1 MRQRNGTIWIVL
13 GLLLLVA
20 AAALTGYNLQEA
32 NRAKASADA
41 LLEALKPALP
51 EPPGDA
57 DPAADG
63 PDKQPD
69 FVRFPDMEMPV
80 KIVNGMELVGVLS
93 IPTLDLT
100 LPVLSTWSYP
110 DLQAAPCRYS
120 GSAYQH
126 NLVLAG
132 HNYPAHFGLL
142 SRLREGDA
150 VRFTD
155 MDGNVFS
162 YQVTGQERLSPTAVE
177 AMTAGEDWDLTLFTC
192 TLDGQTRVTVRCT
205 LTGAAAAGAPQ
216 A

>member
-1 MRQRNGTIWIVL
+1 M
-13 GLLLLVA
+13 
-20 AAALTGYNLQEA
+20 
-32 NRAKASADA
+32 
-41 LLEALKPALP
+41 
-51 EPPGDA
+51 
-57 DPAADG
+57 
-63 PDKQPD
+63 
-69 FVRFPDMEMPV
+69 
-80 KIVNGMELVGVLS
+80 
-93 IPTLDLT
+93 
-100 LPVLSTWSYP
+100 
-110 DLQAAPCRYS
+110 
-120 GSAYQH
+120 
-126 NLVLAG
+126 LAG